1 MEKKTIIIISLLS
14 TVFSLIYVMLS
25 YFGFTRYLGMY
36 FFSIE
41 KYGKNYKNLDKIGK
55 DRIVISLAITTKQ
68 KSKLSKVIKSLL
80 DQTVRVDLITLIVPN
95 KSDYQYIENFVS
107 IFKCGKDQGILNC
120 LIPSIIRENESTT
133 RIITLGDNT
142 IYGKDFIETLMEKS
156 EKYPDS
162 IIYSNNS
169 NTNSNSNT
177 IDLTKGVVF
186 STKFFN
192 TDFIDVPKGVNG
204 NKWVNDYFKNFS
216 KEKIIYK
223 ENYKIL

>member
-14 TVFSLIYVMLS
+14 TVFSLIYVLLS

-41 KYGKNYKNLDKIGK
+41 KYGKNYKNLDKTGK
-55 DRIVISLAITTKQ
+55 DRVVISLAITTKQ

-80 DQTVRVDLITLIVPN
+80 DQTVRVDLITLVVPN
-95 KSDYQYIENFVS
+95 KSDYQYIENSVS
-107 IFKCGKDQGILNC
+107 IFKCGKDKGILNC
-120 LIPSIIRENESTT
+120 LIPLIIRENESTT

-142 IYGKDFIETLMEKS
+142 IYGKDFIETLIEKS

-169 NTNSNSNT
+169 NS
-177 IDLTKGVVF
+177 IDLSKGVVF

-192 TDFIDVPKGVNG
+192 TDFIEVPKGVNG
-204 NKWVNDYFKNFS
+204 NKWVNDYFGNFP

-223 ENYKIL
+223 ENYKII

>member
-14 TVFSLIYVMLS
+14 TVFSLIYVLLS

-41 KYGKNYKNLDKIGK
+41 KYGKNYKNLDKTGK
-55 DRIVISLAITTKQ
+55 DRVVISLAITTKQ

-169 NTNSNSNT
+169 NI

-192 TDFIDVPKGVNG
+192 TDFIEVPKGVNG
-204 NKWVNDYFKNFS
+204 NKWVNDYFKNFP

>member
-1 MEKKTIIIISLLS
+1 M
-14 TVFSLIYVMLS
+14 
-25 YFGFTRYLGMY
+25 
-36 FFSIE
+36 
-41 KYGKNYKNLDKIGK
+41 
-55 DRIVISLAITTKQ
+55 
-68 KSKLSKVIKSLL
+68 
-80 DQTVRVDLITLIVPN
+80 
-95 KSDYQYIENFVS
+95 
-107 IFKCGKDQGILNC
+107 
-120 LIPSIIRENESTT
+120 
-133 RIITLGDNT
+133 GDNT

-169 NTNSNSNT
+169 NI

-192 TDFIDVPKGVNG
+192 TDFIEVPKGVNG
-204 NKWVNDYFKNFS
+204 NKWVNDYFKNFP